1 MSRSQVILG
10 RISTILFIF
19 LSLFAC
25 RSSSYWTASTCQ
37 EKHGFSFGSPPT
49 APHSH
54 QMSLQ
59 DQVLNERTPHLHGD
73 QGGTDLP
80 APNGAWWEPSWCR
93 RPDARS
99 RCFTQVLLIP
109 HDVFSL
115 VQLFQN
121 KTSHQNSTFDHCLI
135 ILTVFRVW
143 GFTLIVS
150 KWKSSE
156 ACWDTSRKVPANA
169 FIYRSRNTY
178 PYFGYFNPYPTNSCF
193 PWRDDLL
200 SI

>member
-1 MSRSQVILG
+1 MKEERWNPFYVKK
-10 RISTILFIF
+10 
-19 LSLFAC
+19 
-25 RSSSYWTASTCQ
+25 SSDFRKN
-37 EKHGFSFGSPPT
+37 KHHLIHFSFSICLQILIILDGLNMSGETWFTGFCSGSPPT

-59 DQVLNERTPHLHGD
+59 DEAVNKRTPHLHGD

-93 RPDARS
+93 RPDAPS

-109 HDVFSL
+109 QVVFSL

-135 ILTVFRVW
+135 RF
-143 GFTLIVS
+143 
-150 KWKSSE
+150 
-156 ACWDTSRKVPANA
+156 
-169 FIYRSRNTY
+169 
-178 PYFGYFNPYPTNSCF
+178 YFNCF
-193 PWRDDLL
+193 KVEIFWSLL
-200 SI
+200 RHF